1 MGLPEWAPKA
11 LPTDQFG
18 RRSIP
23 PLETLAIEVHA
34 ALLLIERF
42 GAVCDEPIPSRFR
55 TLGAAFC
62 KRGVDQY
69 VYRVV

>member
-1 MGLPEWAPKA
+1 MGVAPEWAQRGQGYR
-11 LPTDQFG
+11 PTWTLD
-18 RRSIP
+18 
-23 PLETLAIEVHA
+23 PLEALAIEVHA